1 MEVLQLQHFN
11 VLQLQCRRRAILL
24 YVGSGIKKSLTFQDQ
39 EEDSKVLGSRISI
52 LLDVGSRIKKINWF
66 LDQEDP

>member
-1 MEVLQLQHFN
+1 MVLDRSTAN
-11 VLQLQCRRRAILL
+11 ASLQCAAIA
-24 YVGSGIKKSLTFQDQ
+24 VQKKSHTSLCRFRDQ